1 VRIEETDMAAAADR
15 IALFAG
21 RNLFG
26 MACMQAEDYEDG
38 HRPDPATDEVLRLMR
53 TGSCRY
59 CGRSM
64 DSIYDHEEV
73 GRLLLCRACGYWGG
87 RGTRELGH
95 GPYNLR
101 GVLGAVSQ
109 KAKSGGL
116 WNVPE
121 GQAPD
126 DIDLESGDLTF
137 DQLLSQL
144 QALPSR
150 LLQLSPQ
157 RAEVVVMDLL
167 AEVLEC
173 EVRHVGGVHD
183 GGVDGYIV
191 AGDRIRSIVQV
202 KWHRD
207 TAKAERV
214 GVVREIAGTLLA
226 RGVPNGLLVT
236 TSERLSSAAEQEINT
251 IGTREITRMGRMSI
265 DTATY
270 SDLLDMLELAW
281 ARRGDDLLIA
291 NPWLRDEDELGWLW
305 DRVMM

>member
-1 VRIEETDMAAAADR
+1 MTAGDR

-21 RNLFG
+21 RNLFNL
-26 MACMQAEDYEDG
+26 ACRDAEDYEDG
-38 HRPDPATDEVLRLMR
+38 HRPNPATDEVLRLMR
-53 TGSCRY
+53 TETCLY
-59 CGRSM
+59 CSQPM
-64 DSIYDHEEV
+64 EAIYDLESV

-87 RGTRELGH
+87 RGTRDLGH
-95 GPYNLR
+95 GGYNLR
-101 GVLGAVSQ
+101 GVLGAASQ
-109 KAKSGGL
+109 DAARLGGL

-121 GQAPD
+121 GRDPD
-126 DIDLESGDLTF
+126 SVDLESSDLTF
-137 DQLLSQL
+137 DQLLGQL

-167 AEVLEC
+167 AEILEC

-191 AGDRIRSIVQV
+191 AGDNIRSIVQV
-202 KWHRD
+202 KWHQD
-207 TAKAERV
+207 TRKAERV

-236 TSERLSSAAEQEINT
+236 TSERLSPNAEQEIEAL
-251 IGTREITRMGRMSI
+251 GTREITSMGRMSI
-265 DTATY
+265 DAATY

-281 ARRGDDLLIA
+281 ARRGDDFQIA
-291 NPWLRDEDELGWLW
+291 NPWLRDEDELGWIW
-305 DRVMM
+305 DRILFGDV